1 MIRPVVLESWIWRSL
16 YISAFDAQSEVWA
29 GEAGK
34 TFRISWDQV
43 RQHATPD
50 NMDSFQDWRVQSS
63 HLISQLN
70 VHDKLKFIECLAR
83 KMVSKLKVLASS
95 AASHGKLETMER
107 EAVDIFR
114 KAVELDEIFRLSRSD
129 YQIFIT
135 RLSPPQAKPPD
146 LGFDFDTRTMEI
158 IRDFSTMSPPEKTTK
173 VDLAISPGILK
184 AGNADGTNYGTES
197 ILAKL
202 RALCNLKE
210 LLQMFAP
217 DPNSSQ
223 EEETHNHQVELSPSK
238 QRQPQIKTKPTSSSS
253 PSPIPTPNV
262 PIKKEATGEIDDE
275 VSMLVEPVPEETVE
289 QQPQDQTRS
298 LCALLPQLLC
308 AIGHK

>member
-1 MIRPVVLESWIWRSL
+1 
-16 YISAFDAQSEVWA
+16 
-29 GEAGK
+29 
-34 TFRISWDQV
+34 
-43 RQHATPD
+43 
-50 NMDSFQDWRVQSS
+50 
-63 HLISQLN
+63 
-70 VHDKLKFIECLAR
+70 
-83 KMVSKLKVLASS
+83 MVSKLKVLASS

-184 AGNADGTNYGTES
+184 AGNTDGTNYGTES

-217 DPNSSQ
+217 DPNPNQEGETRNNQVMLSSPK
-223 EEETHNHQVELSPSK
+223 TL
-238 QRQPQIKTKPTSSSS
+238 QPQIETERTSSSAAIPMPTADVFKKKES
-253 PSPIPTPNV
+253 PKRLQPHVKTESTFSSSAPIPNFSSSSCDPMPISDV
-262 PIKKEATGEIDDE
+262 FIKKEPAGETDDE
-275 VSMLVEPVPEETVE
+275 VSMLVEPAPEKAVE
-289 QQPQDQTRS
+289 QQQQDQNRG
-298 LCALLPQLLC
+298 LYPRLPQFMWGGQVLSK
-308 AIGHK
+308 AAGRAGVDM